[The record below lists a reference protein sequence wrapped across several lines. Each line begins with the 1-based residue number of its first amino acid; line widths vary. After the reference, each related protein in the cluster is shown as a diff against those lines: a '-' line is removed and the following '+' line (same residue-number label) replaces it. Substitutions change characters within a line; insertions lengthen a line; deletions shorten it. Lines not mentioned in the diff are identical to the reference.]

1 MIWKIIVIAGIVI
14 LISFLLIMYN
24 KLVKLKNRVK
34 EAFSTMDVYLKKR
47 WDLVPNLVEVVKTYT
62 IREKEALL
70 EVTRIRTGAY
80 NDLNNKEKV
89 DTNLALNTG
98 LNNFLAVVENYP
110 ELKSNENYLDLSH
123 KLYEIEEE
131 IAKSRKYYNATVK
144 VYNDRIQMFPS
155 NIVATIFGFK
165 EYRMFEIDDIE
176 KENVNVK
183 IGDK

>member
-1 MIWKIIVIAGIVI
+1 MD
-14 LISFLLIMYN
+14 N
-24 KLVKLKNRVK
+24 KKDTWVQLKSGDVKLKNRVK

-110 ELKSNENYLDLSH
+110 DLKSNENYLDLSH
-123 KLYEIEEE
+123 KLYE
-131 IAKSRKYYNATVK
+131 NLT
-144 VYNDRIQMFPS
+144 F
-155 NIVATIFGFK
+155 
-165 EYRMFEIDDIE
+165 
-176 KENVNVK
+176 
-183 IGDK
+183 